1 MPPEPRARRVA
12 QTAVVVLGA
21 TAATLIWRLTPWTP
35 LPGATGGHARL
46 SAYFTA
52 TQIAKSE
59 AFHDAV
65 KWPAWLSL
73 GVGVAVPL
81 VLGTTPLGRRLVSVV
96 TSHTSRWPVQV
107 TALSAA
113 VVALQRLATL
123 PLDAWAESVQVRYGL
138 STQSWSG
145 WLLDASKSTAVTLVL
160 TTAGLLGLVGLSRRF
175 PATWFVPAGLASAG
189 LVVVASFAY
198 PLVLEPM
205 FNRFTPMA
213 DTPLRARLLALAARD
228 GVSVDNV
235 LVADA
240 SRRTTALNAYVSGIG
255 ASRRIVVYDT
265 LLRSSSPDEVAV
277 VVAHELGHAANSDVV
292 VGTAEGAVAAALGT
306 TVLYL
311 LLQRTAVRQLSG
323 AETAGDP
330 AVVPLVLALATAVA
344 FFALPLEN
352 LISRHVEARADAHS
366 LNLTHDPKTFIAVQ
380 RQLAVSNLTHLQPN
394 PILSFWF
401 SSHPDPLARIE
412 MALQWKRL
420 HGRAS

>member
-1 MPPEPRARRVA
+1 
-12 QTAVVVLGA
+12 
-21 TAATLIWRLTPWTP
+21 
-35 LPGATGGHARL
+35 
-46 SAYFTA
+46 
-52 TQIAKSE
+52 
-59 AFHDAV
+59 
-65 KWPAWLSL
+65 
-73 GVGVAVPL
+73 
-81 VLGTTPLGRRLVSVV
+81 
-96 TSHTSRWPVQV
+96 
-107 TALSAA
+107 
-113 VVALQRLATL
+113 L

-145 WLLDASKSTAVTLVL
+145 WLLDTGKSTAVAFVL
-160 TTAGLLGLVGLSRRF
+160 TTGGLLGLVGLARRF
-175 PATWFVPAGLASAG
+175 PANWFVPVGLASAG

-240 SRRTTALNAYVSGIG
+240 SRRTTALNAYVSGIS

-292 VGTAEGAVAAALGT
+292 VGTTEGAVAAALGM
-306 TVLYL
+306 TVLFL
-311 LLQRTAVRQLSG
+311 LLQRASVRRLSG
-323 AETAGDP
+323 AEAAGDP
-330 AVVPLVLALATAVA
+330 AVVPLVLALATAAA

-352 LISRHVEARADAHS
+352 LVSRHVEARADAHS
-366 LNLTHDPKTFIAVQ
+366 LNLTQDPKTFIAVQ

>member
-1 MPPEPRARRVA
+1 MPPEPRGRRVA
-12 QTAVVVLGA
+12 QTSVVVLGSV
-21 TAATLIWRLTPWTP
+21 AATLIWRLTPWTP
-35 LPGATGGHARL
+35 LPGATTQHVRL

-52 TQIAKSE
+52 SEIAKSE

-65 KWPAWLSL
+65 KWPSWLSL
-73 GVGVAVPL
+73 GVSVAVPV
-81 VLGTTPLGRRLVSVV
+81 VLGTTPLGRRLMSLV
-96 TSHTSRWPVQV
+96 TSRTSRWPVQV
-107 TALSAA
+107 AALTTA

-123 PLDAWAESVQVRYGL
+123 PLDAWAQSVQVHYGL
-138 STQSWSG
+138 STQLWPG
-145 WLLDASKSTAVTLVL
+145 WLLDIGKSTAVALVL
-160 TTAGLLGLVGLSRRF
+160 TTGGMLGLVGLARRF
-175 PATWFVPAGLASAG
+175 PSTWFVPAGLASAG

-213 DTPLRARLLALAARD
+213 DTPLRARLLSIAARD

-292 VGTAEGAVAAALGT
+292 VGTAEGAVAAALAT
-306 TVLYL
+306 TALSL
-311 LLQRTAVRQLSG
+311 FLQSSAARRLGG
-323 AETAGDP
+323 ARPAGDP
-330 AVVPLVLALATAVA
+330 AVVPLVLALGTAMA
-344 FFALPLEN
+344 FLALPLEN
-352 LISRHVEARADAHS
+352 TISRHVEARADVHS
-366 LNLTHDPKTFIAVQ
+366 LRLTRDPKTFIAVQ

-394 PILSFWF
+394 PVLSFWF